1 MTDGFSCY
9 ILCKFDL
16 NLGINIS
23 WFVFRVCVDL
33 LNLGFVFIDFDG
45 IVETTGIG
53 SGQIFVHDKIT
64 GQDRVSFTSQLDIAN
79 NNL

>member
-1 MTDGFSCY
+1 M
-9 ILCKFDL
+9 
-16 NLGINIS
+16 
-23 WFVFRVCVDL
+23 FRVRVDL

-53 SGQIFVHDKIT
+53 SGQTFVPDKIT
-64 GQDRVSFTSQLDIAN
+64 GQDRVSFTSWLDIAN